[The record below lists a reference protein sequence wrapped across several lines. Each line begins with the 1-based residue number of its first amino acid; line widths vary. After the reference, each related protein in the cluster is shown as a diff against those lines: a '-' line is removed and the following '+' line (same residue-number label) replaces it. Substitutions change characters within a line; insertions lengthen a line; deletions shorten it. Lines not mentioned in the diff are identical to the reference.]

1 MRETLV
7 VEVESVR
14 RWRQGAALRVRRES
28 GGYVAPLWEL
38 PVSIDL
44 AEQTRPGDLIEVS
57 LALVQSAR
65 STA

>member
-28 GGYVAPLWEL
+28 DGYVAPLWEL
-38 PVSIDL
+38 LVSGEL

-57 LALVQSAR
+57 LAHVEPAR